1 MTSWRTTAPRFEG
14 LMVDEVRTRVAQR
27 WWLSTPYCGLEG
39 LLDAAVEPGGADGV
53 AGSAAAGAECEVGA
67 ADSDFGG
74 SGAVVMALSG
84 FRRWS
89 LLGPKPNLISAR
101 ESGTVLLCHPL
112 SAW

>member
-1 MTSWRTTAPRFEG
+1 MAKP
-14 LMVDEVRTRVAQR
+14 L
-27 WWLSTPYCGLEG
+27 PYCGLEG
-39 LLDAAVEPGGADGV
+39 LLDTALELGGDGV

-74 SGAVVMALSG
+74 TGAVVIALSG

-112 SAW
+112 SAWYRRMASSLASFQVPVAWPLK